1 MRCPRQFKYIYIDK
15 LKDEVGEAAQ
25 IGLDVHE
32 YAENVANELSDQE
45 IITENLILNTM
56 LKLYP
61 FTEEDFYNDYHA
73 QSLYLFFV
81 DALVT
86 QGYKIFGVEGRVDDE
101 DDQLRGI
108 IDLVLEDP
116 ETEELFIIDYKTGKV
131 KSISQFRLELCIYR
145 KLIEHKY
152 PNRKV
157 ASACIFFT
165 KNASAGKHLCISRKY
180 QIINHLNYI
189 RKNLAH
195 YFSVPMQFCIFAH
208 GQETKK
214 SAARYCEPLLSK
226 NSGRQT
232 HFLYSQ
238 RLFTLLH
245 NQLCNVGQV
254 SDSYFE
260 ACHYAR
266 PYSFGGH

>member
-1 MRCPRQFKYIYIDK
+1 MMLSKSKILTFMRCPRQFKYIYIDK

-165 KNASAGKHLCISRKY
+165 KNASYKGFNFAESQKKGSYVTEEEYNLVFDFIDE
-180 QIINHLNYI
+180 I
-189 RKNLAH
+189 RKLIGIEYSSPNRDD
-195 YFSVPMQFCIFAH
+195 YN
-208 GQETKK
+208 
-214 SAARYCEPLLSK
+214 K
-226 NSGRQT
+226 N
-232 HFLYSQ
+232 Q
-238 RLFTLLH
+238 R
-245 NQLCNVGQV
+245 
-254 SDSYFE
+254 
-260 ACHYAR
+260 
-266 PYSFGGH
+266 YSFCRDYCNFYDRCKCDGGR